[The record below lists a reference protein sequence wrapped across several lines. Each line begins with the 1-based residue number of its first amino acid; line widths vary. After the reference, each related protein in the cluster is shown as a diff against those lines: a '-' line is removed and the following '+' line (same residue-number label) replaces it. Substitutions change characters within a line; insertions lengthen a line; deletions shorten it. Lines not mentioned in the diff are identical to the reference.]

1 MTKTIYDRA
10 IEMAERYIEET
21 IAEMEVTEDDADRE
35 FLHWSVIH
43 HNFLLN
49 MIKRF
54 VEEAEKEE
62 AKKDEYFEN
71 LRWELNQNEE

>member
-1 MTKTIYDRA
+1 MTETIYDRA

-21 IAEMEVTEDDADRE
+21 IAEMEGQEDEEDKE
-35 FLHWSVIH
+35 YLHLCVIH
-43 HNFLLN
+43 YKILLN